1 MRRLLPLFMVVLG
14 ALAACRRDQAPPPPR
29 AQVPTGSGL
38 RTIYIAGIDSLDL
51 ALQALAAL
59 PSHPDSLAA
68 RDSFRRARAAYKR
81 IEYLVE
87 FTDPIRAGFLNRPPI
102 PIVNEDDPTAV
113 IPPAGLQ
120 VVEAV
125 VFPRPAPSFAK
136 VVHSEVEQM
145 RRVLG
150 FIRRDSTDAF
160 QSQRMTFDAARSEL
174 ARITTLG
181 LAGFDATVSKD
192 GLVES
197 AQAIRG
203 VEEGLAVY
211 QPAMR
216 QVDPD
221 GWDALHRS
229 LAAAITH
236 LEAGAEFDDFD
247 RLDFLVRFANPIASG
262 LNRLGRSLHLPEA
275 TEPSPWTDG
284 ATNIYAA
291 GALNP
296 HWFAPDYAP
305 PSTPELIA
313 LGRRLFFEPA
323 LSRDGRRSCATC
335 HEPSRAFTD
344 GRHRAEVDPGH
355 GFVRNTP
362 TLLNSGLQR
371 AQFADQRVPYLEFQF
386 EEVMANP
393 REMAL
398 PATDAAQKLGTDS
411 VLVGQFAAAFRKPRA
426 EALTRQSL
434 SIAVAAYVRSLQGMN
449 SRFDRAVR
457 GDTGAITPSERR
469 GFDLFMGKA
478 ACGTCHF
485 APVFGGSMP
494 PKYLE
499 SEPEVIGVPATA
511 TAKRPKVDDDPGV
524 FAIDRAPLHRHAF
537 KTPTL
542 RNIALTAPYMHN
554 GVFGT
559 LEKVVDFYDKGG
571 GNGLG
576 MKLPNQTLP
585 SDKLHL
591 SHQEKRDL
599 VAFLNALT
607 DSAYALTPPP
617 RQP

>member
-14 ALAACRRDQAPPPPR
+14 ALGACQRNQAPPR
-29 AQVPTGSGL
+29 HAHVPTRSGL
-38 RTIYIAGIDSLDL
+38 QAIYISRIDSLDL

-68 RDSFRRARAAYKR
+68 RGAFRRARAAYKR
-81 IEYLVE
+81 IEYLME
-87 FTDPIRAGFLNRPPI
+87 FTDPIRAAALNRPPI
-102 PIVNEDDPTAV
+102 PIVDEDDPTSV

-125 VFPRPAPSFAK
+125 VFPRLAPTFTT
-136 VVHSEVEQM
+136 VVHSQVELM

-150 FIRRDSTDAF
+150 FIRRDSSEAF
-160 QSQRMTFDAARSEL
+160 QPQRMPFDAARSEL

-192 GLVES
+192 GLIES
-197 AQAIRG
+197 AQALRG
-203 VEEGLAVY
+203 VEEGLATY
-211 QPAMR
+211 QPALR
-216 QVDPD
+216 QRDPG
-221 GWDALHRS
+221 GWEALQRS
-229 LAAAITH
+229 LAEAIAH
-236 LEAGAEFDDFD
+236 LETGASFDHFD

-262 LNRLGRSLHLPEA
+262 LNRLQRSLHLPDA
-275 TEPSPWTDG
+275 VEPSPWAGG

-305 PSTPELIA
+305 PSSPELIA

-335 HEPSRAFTD
+335 HQPSRAFTD
-344 GRHRAEVDPGH
+344 GRARAKVDAGH
-355 GFVRNTP
+355 GVVRNTP

-371 AQFADQRVPYLEFQF
+371 AQFADQRVLYLEFQF

-398 PATDAAQKLGTDS
+398 STTDAAQKLGTDS
-411 VLVGQFAAAFRKPRA
+411 VLVAQFAAAFRKPRA
-426 EALTRQSL
+426 EAFTGQSL

-457 GDTGAITPSERR
+457 GDTAAITPSERR
-469 GFDLFMGKA
+469 GFDVFMGKA

-485 APVFGGSMP
+485 APVFGGTMP

-511 TAKRPKVDDDPGV
+511 KRATVDDDPGV

-542 RNIALTAPYMHN
+542 RNIARTAPYMHN
-554 GVFGT
+554 GVFRT

-585 SDKLHL
+585 SDKLDL
-591 SHQEKRDL
+591 THQEKRDL

-607 DSAYALTPPP
+607 DSAYALTTPPE
-617 RQP
+617 QP